1 MRPDSDDLAVIV
13 VSTNE
18 AHWLR
23 NCLATVFKHAGDIA
37 LDVVVADNES
47 TDGTAELVE
56 GEFPDAR
63 VVWCKNR
70 GFAHAN
76 NRAYMTCNARY
87 VLFLNPDTEVLEG
100 SFEDL
105 VHALDVR
112 PEVGLAG
119 VRQITPDGKLFPT
132 IRRFPNALRAFAEAL
147 GSDHLASRVSWLGE
161 RVPFGQAYNQETP
174 CDWTSGSF
182 MFTRREALE
191 SAGLMDE
198 RFFIYSEEPDLSLR
212 LKQAGWETRHLPS
225 FTIVHHA
232 RKAGIAPRV
241 EAQDVFAR
249 KQYAD
254 KHFNRPH
261 RAAYV
266 TAIGFRYALRFV
278 FGGRTAEKRRLWRA
292 ASAQALRTV
301 VGISGSPYREP
312 PGQAVAIR
320 DVSDDIVS
328 TANER

>member
-1 MRPDSDDLAVIV
+1 MRSETDDLAVII

-18 AHWLR
+18 AHWLG
-23 NCLATVFKHAGDIA
+23 NCLSTVFQHAGDIA

-47 TDGTAELVE
+47 TDGTADFV
-56 GEFPDAR
+56 GAEFPEAR
-63 VVWCKNR
+63 VVRCENR

-87 VLFLNPDTEVLEG
+87 ALFLNPDTEIMAG
-100 SFEDL
+100 SFEEL
-105 VHALDVR
+105 VAALDER
-112 PEVGLAG
+112 PGVGLAG
-119 VRQITPDGKLFPT
+119 VRQLTPDGALYPT
-132 IRRFPNALRAFAEAL
+132 IRRFPNALRAFGEAV
-147 GSDHLASRVSWLGE
+147 GSDHFASRPSWLGE
-161 RVPFGQAYNQETP
+161 RVPFGEAYDEETP

-212 LKQAGWETRHLPS
+212 LKQAGWQTRHLPS
-225 FTIVHHA
+225 MTIVHHA
-232 RKAGIAPRV
+232 RKAGIAPRI

-249 KQYAD
+249 KQYAE
-254 KHFNRPH
+254 KHFSSPH
-261 RAAYV
+261 RAAYL

-278 FGGRTAEKRRLWRA
+278 CGGRTVQRRRLWRT
-292 ASAQALRTV
+292 ASAQALKTV
-301 VGISGSPYREP
+301 VGIGPPPYREP

-320 DVSDDIVS
+320 EASGDVVA
-328 TANER
+328 TTNQR